1 MTTRRLRAEPTWRT
15 PRRRPHSDCAAAC
28 INGRIVSSRSA
39 LIPVDDWGFLYGWGV
54 FETIRLHRRRALFLD
69 RHLER
74 MESTAAALRLPGG
87 VAPDS
92 WRQDVERTIRRSQLS
107 EGAIN
112 LYWTLGAPGTIA
124 SSRIVCIRP
133 RPRIHR
139 RPLRVWVAP
148 WRVEP
153 TSPGVGVKTMAYFP
167 NMFALSCAWRE
178 GYDTAILLNTQDRLA
193 DAATSSVFIIEKDR
207 IVTPSLGEGAL
218 PGVTR
223 GLVLTLARELGLNPR
238 EAPITWRR
246 FLASDGVF
254 LTSTLRSL
262 SLVGQIGDIRCRP
275 TRSAL
280 RLLGT
285 LQARYSRLVS
295 AEIRRIPS
303 AF

>member
-1 MTTRRLRAEPTWRT
+1 
-15 PRRRPHSDCAAAC
+15 
-28 INGRIVSSRSA
+28 
-39 LIPVDDWGFLYGWGV
+39 
-54 FETIRLHRRRALFLD
+54 
-69 RHLER
+69 
-74 MESTAAALRLPGG
+74 
-87 VAPDS
+87 
-92 WRQDVERTIRRSQLS
+92 
-107 EGAIN
+107 
-112 LYWTLGAPGTIA
+112 
-124 SSRIVCIRP
+124 
-133 RPRIHR
+133 
-139 RPLRVWVAP
+139 
-148 WRVEP
+148 
-153 TSPGVGVKTMAYFP
+153 
-167 NMFALSCAWRE
+167 MFALSCAWRE